1 MPDTIDLKKLSAQES
16 ADQMSTLHD
25 DWKLS
30 DDNMAITREFK
41 FKGYYK
47 TIAFVNVLAW
57 IAQEEKHHP
66 DLEVNFGRVFV
77 KFTTHDVDGL
87 SVNDFSCARRVDQI

>member
-1 MPDTIDLKKLSAQES
+1 MPDTTDLKKLETNEIT
-16 ADQMSTLHD
+16 DLMGTLNG

-87 SVNDFSCARRVDQI
+87 SINDFNCAKRVDQI

>member
-1 MPDTIDLKKLSAQES
+1 MQDTTELKKLNPAE
-16 ADQMSTLHD
+16 AKEQMASLNSE
-25 DWKLS
+25 WVLS
-30 DDNMAITREFK
+30 EDNMSISREFK

-77 KFTTHDVDGL
+77 KFTTHDVDGI
-87 SVNDFSCARRVDQI
+87 SQNDFNCAKRVDQI